1 MRNEIEVSIEELE
14 EKVAPGVG
22 ASTGILEVGD
32 PLKHQPPLKPPPT
45 L

>member
-22 ASTGILEVGD
+22 ASVGFPGANE